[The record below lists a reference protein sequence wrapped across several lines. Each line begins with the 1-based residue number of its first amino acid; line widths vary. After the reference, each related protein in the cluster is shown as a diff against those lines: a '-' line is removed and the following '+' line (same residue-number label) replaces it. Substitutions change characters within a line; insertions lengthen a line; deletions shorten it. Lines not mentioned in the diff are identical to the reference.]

1 VIFEQ
6 AHLVAVP
13 SILAPLAKHWHFA
26 NITLDLAT
34 LEATVAQL

>member
-13 SILAPLAKHWHFA
+13 SPLAPLASHWNFA

-34 LEATVAQL
+34 LEATVTQL

>member
-13 SILAPLAKHWHFA
+13 SILAPLARHWNFA
-26 NITLDLAT
+26 SITLDLAT
-34 LEATVAQL
+34 LEATVTKL